1 MTMPQGTIF
10 DIKRFAIHDGPGI
23 RTTVFLKGCPLRC
36 PWCHNPE
43 GQNPDPEPAMPVVV
57 VPDSPGQSPDEILG
71 RVVEVE
77 DVVKELE
84 RDILFFDESGGGV
97 TFSGG
102 EPLAQPE
109 FLDALLDACRTRKL
123 HTCLDTSGYAPAEH
137 FALFTDKVDLYLY
150 DLKLMDDADHQKYA
164 GVSNRSILDNLR
176 TLDEL
181 QKKVVVRFLVIPGL
195 TDTEDNISAT
205 LGFLASLRNLR
216 DVSLL
221 PYHRIAA
228 EKYRRL
234 RRKNEMEGLSPPSDE
249 MMKSLRTRFESCG
262 MKVTIGA

>member
-1 MTMPQGTIF
+1 MTMPQGTTF

-43 GQNPDPEPAMPVVV
+43 GQNPDPEPAMPLVA
-57 VPDSPGQSPDEILG
+57 VPDAAGPSPDEIVG

-102 EPLAQPE
+102 EPIAQPG
-109 FLDALLDACRTRKL
+109 FLDALLDACQRRKL
-123 HTCLDTSGYAPAEH
+123 HTCLDTSGYAPAEL

-150 DLKLMDDADHQKYA
+150 DLKLMDDANHQKHT

-181 QKKVVVRFLVIPGL
+181 QKKVVVRFLVIPGV
-195 TDTEDNISAT
+195 TDTEKNISAT
-205 LGFLASLRNLR
+205 LGFLTSLRNLR

-234 RRKNEMEGLSPPSDE
+234 RRKNEMEGVSPPSDE
-249 MMKSLRTRFESCG
+249 MMTSLRTRFESCG

>member
-1 MTMPQGTIF
+1 
-10 DIKRFAIHDGPGI
+10 
-23 RTTVFLKGCPLRC
+23 
-36 PWCHNPE
+36 
-43 GQNPDPEPAMPVVV
+43 MPVVV

-109 FLDALLDACRTRKL
+109 FLDALLDACQRRKL

-181 QKKVVVRFLVIPGL
+181 QKKVAVRFLVIPGV
-195 TDTEDNISAT
+195 TDTEENISAT
-205 LGFLASLRNLR
+205 LGFLTSLRNLR

-234 RRKNEMEGLSPPSDE
+234 RRTNEMENVLPPSDE
-249 MMKSLRTRFESCG
+249 IMKSLRTRFESCG

>member
-1 MTMPQGTIF
+1 MPQGTIF

-43 GQNPDPEPAMPVVV
+43 GQNPDPELVMPVAALS
-57 VPDSPGQSPDEILG
+57 DSTERGADEIVG

-77 DVVKELE
+77 DVVGEVEK
-84 RDILFFDESGGGV
+84 DIPFYDESGGGV

-109 FLDALLDACRTRKL
+109 FLGALLHACRARKV
-123 HTCLDTSGYAPAEH
+123 HACLDTCGYAPREV
-137 FALFTDKVDLYLY
+137 FTFFIDTVDLFLY
-150 DLKLMDDADHQKYA
+150 DLKLMDDADHQKYT
-164 GVSNRSILDNLR
+164 GVSHWRILDNLR

-181 QKKVVVRFLVIPGL
+181 HKRVIVRFLVIPGV
-195 TDTEDNISAT
+195 TDTEGNVSAT
-205 LGFLASLRNLR
+205 LDFLSSLKSLRE
-216 DVSLL
+216 VSLL

-234 RRKNEMEGLSPPSDE
+234 SRKNEMEEVPPPSDE
-249 MMKSLRTRFESCG
+249 MMKSLRSRFEDCG
-262 MKVTIGA
+262 MRVTIGA

>member
-1 MTMPQGTIF
+1 MLQGTIF

-23 RTTVFLKGCPLRC
+23 RTTVFVKGCPLRC

-43 GQNPDPEPAMPVVV
+43 GQNPDPESAIPVVA
-57 VPDSPGQSPDEILG
+57 DAEARGQSTDEILG

-77 DVVKELE
+77 DVMKEVE
-84 RDILFFDESGGGV
+84 KDIPFFDESGGGV
-97 TFSGG
+97 TLSGG

-109 FLDALLDACRTRKL
+109 FLVALLEACRRRKL
-123 HTCLDTSGYAPAEH
+123 HTCLDTSGYATREV
-137 FALFTDKVDLYLY
+137 FALFTDSVDLYLY
-150 DLKLMDDADHQKYA
+150 DLKLMDDAEHQKYT
-164 GVSNRSILDNLR
+164 GVSNRSILDNLE

-181 QKKVVVRFLVIPGL
+181 HKKVIVRFLVIPGV
-195 TDTEDNISAT
+195 TDTEENISAT
-205 LGFLASLRNLR
+205 LDFLSSLRNLR

-234 RRKNEMEGLSPPSDE
+234 RRKNEMEGVSPPSDE
-249 MMKSLRTRFESCG
+249 MMKSLRTHFENCG
-262 MKVTIGA
+262 MRVTIGA